1 MGCHTKTKKLVHF
14 KVGRKD
20 VYYYMKVKKHR
31 RRRKRK

>member
-1 MGCHTKTKKLVHF
+1 MGCKKKGMKLVHF

-31 RRRKRK
+31 RRKKK